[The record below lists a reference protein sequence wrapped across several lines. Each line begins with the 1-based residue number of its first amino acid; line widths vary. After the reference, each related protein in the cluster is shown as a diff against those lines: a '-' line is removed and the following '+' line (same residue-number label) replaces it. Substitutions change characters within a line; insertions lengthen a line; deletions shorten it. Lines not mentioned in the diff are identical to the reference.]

1 MEHPGAASQV
11 VDRLPKLVRARLE
24 QGPRSVLVDT
34 QQLLAVRARFDAE
47 QSESLARYLEASQ
60 SPNTL
65 RAYRSDWLAWSAWC
79 AAEGRQA
86 LPADPLDVAVY
97 LAAAA
102 DTRKPTGQPAFSP
115 ATLERKSAAIAAVH
129 AANGLPSPTRSDVVR
144 LTLRGIRRTRRTQPT
159 RKRPV
164 LLHTLEE
171 LLAGLPA
178 PGWPTEPARH
188 RDQLLLLVGFAG
200 ALRRSE
206 LAALT
211 LDDVTV
217 DTDLSTGEPLLLVH
231 LASTKTDPTGIHEQ
245 RVALPRGQRPHTCP
259 VCAFANWVALLEV
272 NATNGSTALQAHLT
286 PQSPASAQS
295 TAPQSPTPPRFPAG
309 PRSPT
314 GPQPPSPPPPSATV
328 HTCHAYQG
336 TPLANGSAHPLFP
349 AITKHG
355 HLGSTPISGR
365 AVAELVKRYAARAGL
380 DPALFSGH
388 SLRAGFATQA
398 ALGGASDR
406 EIMRQGRWSNPRTVH
421 RYIRTANPLEDN
433 AVTKL
438 GL

>member
-1 MEHPGAASQV
+1 MGDAV
-11 VDRLPKLVRARLE
+11 VAVPESVRTELRR
-24 QGPRSVLVDT
+24 GVRSVLVD
-34 QQLLAVRARFDAE
+34 AVALRLVRERFDDE
-47 QSESLARYLEASQ
+47 QAGALRRYLEASQ
-60 SPNTL
+60 SANTL
-65 RAYRSDWLAWSAWC
+65 RAYRTDWIAWQGWC

-102 DTRKPTGQPAFSP
+102 DALRHSDDGSGRWAFSA

-129 AANGLPSPTRSDVVR
+129 AANGLLSPTRSDVVR
-144 LTLRGIRRTRRTQPT
+144 LTLRGIRRTRRTQPK

-164 LLHTLEE
+164 LLHTLEQ
-171 LLAGLPA
+171 LLAGLPE
-178 PGWPTEPARH
+178 PRWPTEPARR
-188 RDQLLLLVGFAG
+188 RDALALLVGFAG

-206 LAALT
+206 LAGLRIA
-211 LDDVTV
+211 DVRV
-217 DTDLSTGEPLLLVH
+217 DIDHGTGEPLLLVQ
-231 LASTKTDPTGIHEQ
+231 LPTTKTDPTGIAEQ

-259 VCAFANWVALLEV
+259 VCAFADWIQLLEV
-272 NATNGSTALQAHLT
+272 HRSGGDVRAWLDDTPATS
-286 PQSPASAQS
+286 PQIH
-295 TAPQSPTPPRFPAG
+295 R
-309 PRSPT
+309 
-314 GPQPPSPPPPSATV
+314 
-328 HTCHAYQG
+328 CHGYQG
-336 TPLANGSAHPLFP
+336 SALAENTTLPLFP
-349 AITKHG
+349 TITRHG
-355 HLGSTPISGR
+355 GIGTEPMSGR

-380 DPALFSGH
+380 DPDLFSGH

-421 RYIRTANPLEDN
+421 NYIRTANPLEDN